1 MGRLSLK
8 VVPGS
13 SRDEVVGWLGDSLKV
28 KVKAPPEKGRA
39 NEAVIALLADRLGI
53 DASTIAVVSGHGSPA
68 KVLDVEGMD
77 AAAIRQAFSSE
88 NSANAAKSVGAV
100 KQE

>member
-13 SRDEVVGWLGDSLKV
+13 SRDEIVGWLGDSLKV
-28 KVKAPPEKGRA
+28 KVKSPPEKGRA

-53 DASTIAVVSGHGSPA
+53 DASSIAIVSGHGSPA
-68 KVLDVEGMD
+68 KVVEVEGMD

-88 NSANAAKSVGAV
+88 NSANAAKNAGSV